1 MPLRM
6 TGHGRSST
14 RRSVRLLLAAR
25 TARSV
30 AQGVLAVD
38 FALYLRSLHWS
49 GAAIGS
55 VLAGGLLF
63 AVAVTISAGIASDRV
78 GRKRFL
84 LGYDA
89 VYVLACIAAVA
100 TTQPTILGAAAIIGA
115 FGRGANGAA
124 GPFGAIE
131 RAWLTQG
138 LDPGT
143 RSQVIALNT
152 TLGFLGMA
160 LGAACAI
167 LPGLMAAATPAAD
180 AYRPIFAIALAAALL
195 SLACI
200 ALAEDRHVALV
211 QSADV
216 PAERAVRH
224 KENRNLRML
233 ALANFL
239 QGTGIGLT
247 GPLVSYWFALRFG
260 IGPRHI
266 APLIATGFLLA
277 AISSHLTTPL
287 SRRYGLMQVI
297 VVLRLAA
304 LTLLFAFPFAP
315 NLATAIGIFLLRN
328 TLNRATNGPRSA
340 ITASLV
346 RNQRL
351 GLAGIVSSVS
361 RQVPRSVGPVVAG
374 AMFDSG
380 MLVAPFVVGAMFQA
394 GYLWLYRRSF
404 HSQDPLR
411 PARESTRD
419 PQHEA
424 VPS

>member
-1 MPLRM
+1 M
-6 TGHGRSST
+6 
-14 RRSVRLLLAAR
+14 LLAAR

-63 AVAVTISAGIASDRV
+63 AVVVTISAGIASDRI

-89 VYVLACIAAVA
+89 VYVLACVAAIA
-100 TTQPTILGAAAIIGA
+100 TTQPTLLGAAAIIGA

-143 RSQVIALNT
+143 RSRVIALNT

-167 LPGLMAAATPAAD
+167 LPGLVSTAVPAAD
-180 AYRPIFAIALAAALL
+180 AYRPIFAVALAAALI
-195 SLACI
+195 SLGCI
-200 ALAEDRHVALV
+200 AMAEDRHVPLV
-211 QSADV
+211 PSSDA

-224 KENRNLRML
+224 KENRNLRLL
-233 ALANFL
+233 AFANFL
-239 QGTGIGLT
+239 QGSGIGLT

-277 AISSHLTTPL
+277 AISSHLTMPF

-304 LTLLFAFPFAP
+304 LALLFAFPFAP
-315 NLATAIGIFLLRN
+315 NLTTAIGIFLLRN

-380 MLVAPFVVGAMFQA
+380 MLVAPFVVGALFQA
-394 GYLWLYRRSF
+394 GYLWIYRRSF

-411 PARESTRD
+411 PAGSATGD
-419 PQHEA
+419 SQPEA
-424 VPS
+424 ARS